1 MILFLK
7 KQCRSP
13 TTALLEWNEP
23 SFNGAMVTEYRL
35 QLAIVS
41 SRKCLSPPTITL
53 SQSSSSTSSSVADL
67 DEDLDDLDD
76 DDLDLEDDD
85 IEEDDFEHQE
95 SLDSEEDLE
104 PLAASKKRV
113 VKRKRKSVR
122 NENDSN
128 SDSDDEEPA
137 VHRRHGGREKTLEDT
152 ADDHETEI
160 IKSTKLN
167 ELKSV
172 EDLEDLEDLEDDEL
186 LDDDE
191 LPKELLFTNIFTGP
205 SRSFEARSLEPATT
219 YQFRVCAVNSAG
231 ASEWSEI
238 TEASTPPAAPTAV
251 SGLHLKDSSATSLT
265 LGWTRPQSNGEHITH
280 HNIDTGS
287 SVIPTEGPDTYF
299 HVESLK

>member
-1 MILFLK
+1 MHNRFSDFVIIYIF
-7 KQCRSP
+7 
-13 TTALLEWNEP
+13 
-23 SFNGAMVTEYRL
+23 SF
-35 QLAIVS
+35 Q
-41 SRKCLSPPTITL
+41 
-53 SQSSSSTSSSVADL
+53 
-67 DEDLDDLDD
+67 
-76 DDLDLEDDD
+76 
-85 IEEDDFEHQE
+85 
-95 SLDSEEDLE
+95 
-104 PLAASKKRV
+104 
-113 VKRKRKSVR
+113 SVR

-137 VHRRHGGREKTLEDT
+137 VHRRHGTSSEKTREIT
-152 ADDHETEI
+152 AVDHETEI

-280 HNIDTGS
+280 YNIDTGS